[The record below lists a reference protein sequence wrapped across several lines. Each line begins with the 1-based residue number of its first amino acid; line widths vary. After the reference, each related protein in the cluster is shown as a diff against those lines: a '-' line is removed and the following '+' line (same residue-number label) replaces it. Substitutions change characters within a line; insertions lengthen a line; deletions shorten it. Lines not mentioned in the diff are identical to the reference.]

1 MRLKTAI
8 NGFGRIGRLTLR
20 TLLRRQPDIDV
31 IAVNDLADPAT
42 NAHLFKYDTNYGRFE
57 GSVTMGRDSMSI
69 DDRSIAVFSER
80 DWTALDW
87 GGLGVD
93 LVIESTGVGSKREMA
108 AKHLQAGAGK
118 VLISAPSTDAD
129 VMVVLGVNHDH
140 YDPEKHHIISNA
152 SCTTNG
158 LAPPVKVIHDRF
170 GIVKGQMTTV
180 HSFTNS
186 QSLLDL
192 EAPDLRDARAA
203 SSNIVPAP
211 TGAAR
216 AIGFV
221 IPELNGKLDGAS
233 YRVPTPTVSI
243 VEFVVLLNESTT
255 PAEINDALR
264 EAAVGRMKGILDVS
278 DEPLVSMD
286 LKTNEHSSI
295 VDSASTMVVD
305 GNLAKVAAW
314 YDNEWGY
321 SCRLADM
328 AAYVLQETAS
338 PVTA

>member
-8 NGFGRIGRLTLR
+8 NGFGRIGRITLR

-42 NAHLFKYDTNYGRFE
+42 NAHLFKYDTNYGRFD
-57 GSVTMGRDSMSI
+57 GSVTLSGDSMSI
-69 DDRSIAVFSER
+69 DDRPIAVFSER

-108 AKHLQAGAGK
+108 ARHLEAGARK

-129 VMVVLGVNHDH
+129 VMVVLGVNHDD
-140 YDPEKHHIISNA
+140 YDAARHHVISNA

-180 HSFTNS
+180 HSYTNT

-192 EAPDLRDARAA
+192 ENPDLRDARAA
-203 SSNIVPAP
+203 SSNIVPAS

-216 AIGFV
+216 AIGVV
-221 IPELNGKLDGAS
+221 IPELDGKLDGAS

-255 PAEINDALR
+255 PAEINDALH
-264 EAAVGRMKGILDVS
+264 EAATGPMKGILDVS

-286 LKTNEHSSI
+286 LKSNEHSSI

-328 AAYVLQETAS
+328 AAYVLRESAS